1 LTSELCQ
8 IVGDGLFFTW
18 SMFLEVVKT
27 QDLTSKIWQA
37 LRDAIKQSI
46 FNTFANF
53 TWQLFFLSCTFA

>member
-1 LTSELCQ
+1 
-8 IVGDGLFFTW
+8 
-18 SMFLEVVKT
+18 MFLEVVKT